1 MSVSKNQRLRNLVDY
16 SKEIWK
22 ELCAIFST
30 LCIQFII
37 RNVVASFAQTC
48 VGSMVD
54 CHDHHG
60 FKPSF
65 IIERNVTVIFVI

>member
-1 MSVSKNQRLRNLVDY
+1 M
-16 SKEIWK
+16 EIWK

-30 LCIQFII
+30 SRIQSII

-54 CHDHHG
+54 CHDHHD
-60 FKPSF
+60 FKPSS
-65 IIERNVTVIFVI
+65 ITEHNVTVIFAI